1 MKNIVKLFVPAL
13 YKWLNNPNR
22 TKGLQTLLRER
33 ERERERV
40 IQINI
45 EPTIK

>member
-1 MKNIVKLFVPAL
+1 MKNIVKLFVPTL

-33 ERERERV
+33 ERERV